1 MKKYKIKLKSYYEEE
16 LKENNFIFNNDNGRY
31 EYSINNKVLISMK
44 SWNKEFEFNTE
55 LSKEEVPEIIKLIID
70 IERYIE
76 IEEVTNE

>member
-16 LKENNFIFNNDNGRY
+16 LKENNFKFNNDNGRY
-31 EYSINNKVLISMK
+31 EYSINNKALISMK
-44 SWNKEFEFNTE
+44 SWNKEFEFNE
-55 LSKEEVPEIIKLIID
+55 DLLKEEVPEIIKLILD